1 MELRSANLRL
11 RGVVADMR
19 REMEALRD
27 PGMRGDDGARERR
40 LAEEN
45 EELRSVGVGNA
56 GIMLWDGTI
65 CGME

>member
-27 PGMRGDDGARERR
+27 PGMRGDGRVRERR

-45 EELRSVGVGNA
+45 EELR
-56 GIMLWDGTI
+56 
-65 CGME
+65 